1 MTGITSA
8 SEKRLIVA
16 SGRAHPELAREIV
29 DVLGVDVVPMDAY
42 DFANGEIYVR
52 FGESVRGCDAFVI
65 QSHSAPI
72 NQWLMEQL
80 IMVDALKRA
89 SAKRITVIRLAEAR
103 LSASTMIRCSI
114 SHWLIG
120 AQWLW
125 MTNASQP
132 RTLSPNRT

>member
-52 FGESVRGCDAFVI
+52 FGESVRGADAFVI
-65 QSHSAPI
+65 QSHTAPI
-72 NQWLMEQL
+72 NQCCMSKL
-80 IMVDALKRA
+80 
-89 SAKRITVIRLAEAR
+89 
-103 LSASTMIRCSI
+103 TMWIPSI
-114 SHWLIG
+114 G
-120 AQWLW
+120 PTA
-125 MTNASQP
+125 T
-132 RTLSPNRT
+132 RTTL

>member
-1 MTGITSA
+1 MTGITSS

-29 DVLGVDVVPMDAY
+29 DVLGADLVPMDAY

-65 QSHSAPI
+65 QSHCEPI
-72 NQWLMEQL
+72 NQWVMEQL

-89 SAKRITVIRLAEAR
+89 SD
-103 LSASTMIRCSI
+103 
-114 SHWLIG
+114 
-120 AQWLW
+120 
-125 MTNASQP
+125 
-132 RTLSPNRT
+132 